1 MLHKNRRKKKRGGKC
16 TGDRS
21 WSLFYSN
28 TSTPDTSFGKVTV
41 SKSSNNPCAIYLAL
55 QTSRATRCNKG
66 GGETAEIETEAE
78 KERRRMRGRRRR
90 NAKQNDRMWK
100 EAREREERQKK
111 IRNWE
116 EGGIIGNEKETEN
129 AASPDPH

>member
-1 MLHKNRRKKKRGGKC
+1 MHRR
-16 TGDRS
+16 RS

-66 GGETAEIETEAE
+66 GGGGNSRDRNRSRKRKKENEGEE
-78 KERRRMRGRRRR
+78 KEKCK
-90 NAKQNDRMWK
+90 AK
-100 EAREREERQKK
+100 RQDV
-111 IRNWE
+111 
-116 EGGIIGNEKETEN
+116 EGGEGARGETKE
-129 AASPDPH
+129 D